1 MIGRSPWRDGVVPF
15 RVKGIALNVEGGHLS
30 GGDLDTFLIS
40 VGVQFA
46 LNRQTG
52 RGCGDQFDDGQAA
65 GQGAGPPVLR
75 NMAEK
80 AVLDLVPLGS
90 SGREAEIVSPVWSAK
105 S

>member
-1 MIGRSPWRDGVVPF
+1 
-15 RVKGIALNVEGGHLS
+15 VKGIALNVEGGHLS
-30 GGDLDTFLIS
+30 GGDLDTLLVS

-52 RGCGDQFDDGQAA
+52 RCGRGGNQFDDGQAA

-90 SGREAEIVSPVWSAK
+90 SGREAEIVNPVWSARV
-105 S
+105 